1 MTITP
6 RESVL
11 ALATVGV
18 ILFGGG
24 VMLARPKIT
33 EWRDI
38 GAKCDLATEEIQGYQ
53 EFVAQRPEWETKFLE
68 LSEQLPRHPAARE
81 VDVYWLE
88 KMDELAT
95 KHGFQIAQRNAGEE
109 VDQGDVYELAIDC
122 RDWQGSLEQ
131 VVGFLFE
138 LQSEGAMFDIRQL
151 LIKPKGK
158 GVLRGRFSL
167 SCAYTR
173 EEAET
178 SP

>member
-1 MTITP
+1 MNITP

-11 ALATVGV
+11 ALGTVAAV
-18 ILFGGG
+18 LFGGG
-24 VMLARPKIT
+24 IMLARPKLT
-33 EWRDI
+33 ELRDVSAQQDVLV
-38 GAKCDLATEEIQGYQ
+38 GEIQGYQ
-53 EFVAQRPEWETKFLE
+53 ELVAQRPEWEDKFQG
-68 LSEQLPRHPAARE
+68 LSAQLPKHPADRK

-95 KHGFQIAQRNAGEE
+95 KHGVQITQRNAGGE
-109 VDQGDVYELAIDC
+109 VDQGDVYELSIEC
-122 RDWQGSLEQ
+122 RDWQGSLDQ
-131 VVGFLFE
+131 VTHFLFE
-138 LQSEGAMFDIRQL
+138 LQAEGAMFDIRQL

-173 EEAET
+173 EEETT